1 MNNNTNFS
9 QVFKENFYQKMISP
23 AGNNPVRNRAD
34 RFLKIFEIL
43 EKKKDKNFYIVETGT
58 TREDHGHLAFGDD
71 GASTYIFDKFINYY
85 DGEVNSVDISQS
97 NVDYCKIIV
106 SDKTKVFCSDSVK
119 FLWSLPKNKKID
131 FLYLDSYDIERENP
145 HPSQLHHVKELCAAI
160 DKLNKGS
167 IVAVDDHDAF
177 FTDFKIGKGNY
188 VKDFMDD
195 IGATL
200 VYEGYQIVWVL

>member
-1 MNNNTNFS
+1 MTFS
-9 QVFKENFYQKMISP
+9 EIFKKEYYNKMISP

-34 RFLKIFEIL
+34 SFLLIFQEL
-43 EKKKDKNFYIVETGT
+43 EKMKLDNYYIVETGT
-58 TREDHGHLAFGDD
+58 TRADHGHLAFGDD

-85 DGEVNSVDISQS
+85 DGEVNSVDISKP
-97 NVDYCKIIV
+97 NVEYCRSVV
-106 SDKTKVFCSDSVK
+106 SEKTKVFCSDSVK
-119 FLWSLPKNKKID
+119 FLWSLPKTKKID
-131 FLYLDSYDIERENP
+131 FLYLDSYDIEKDNP
-145 HPSQLHHVKELCAAI
+145 HPSQLHHVKELCASM
-160 DKLNKGS
+160 DKLKSGS

-177 FTDFKIGKGNY
+177 FTGGKIGKGNY

>member
-1 MNNNTNFS
+1 MSNNMSFS
-9 QVFKENFYQKMISP
+9 EIFNNEFYQRMISP

-34 RFLKIFEIL
+34 SFLKIFQLL
-43 EKKKDKNFYIVETGT
+43 EEKENKDFYIVETGT
-58 TREDHGHLAFGDD
+58 TRSDHGHLAFGDD
-71 GASTYIFDKFINYY
+71 GASTYIFDQF
-85 DGEVNSVDISQS
+85 VNHYGGKVYSVDINQS
-97 NVDYCKIIV
+97 NVNYCSTLV
-106 SDKTKVFCSDSVK
+106 SEKTEVICSDSVK
-119 FLWSLPKNKKID
+119 FLWSLPKDKKID
-131 FLYLDSYDIERENP
+131 FLYLDSYDIEKDNP

-160 DKLNKGS
+160 DKLKKGS

-177 FTDFKIGKGNY
+177 FTGGKIGKGNY